1 MSLKK
6 PLVVLTG
13 LLLLSTFSAI
23 AQTFSLS
30 GVVIDKSSKNT
41 LVGVI
46 VILKELP
53 DTTVEHSALT
63 DNNGRFVIHNLRSK
77 SYRLNIQN
85 ISYKKLVREVAIN
98 NKDLNLG
105 VVELA
110 TESKE
115 LNEVVVVG
123 QGPAAIQK
131 GDTTEMSSSAYKTN
145 PDANA
150 EDLVKKM
157 PGITVENGTLKAQGE
172 EVKKV
177 LVDGKQFFG
186 DDPSIALK
194 NLPAEVIDKVQVFNK
209 LSEQSELTGVDDGN
223 STKTINIVTKQNRR
237 TGQFGK
243 FIAGTDFD
251 NKYLL
256 SGNLNSFKGNR
267 RISLIGT
274 MNNINQQNFS
284 AEDLLGSSGGGR
296 GGNMGGGA
304 QSGVTKTK
312 SIGLNYTNSL
322 GKKVTVNGSYFFNST
337 NNTLIQESNT
347 ENLFITD
354 GKYSKTNS
362 NSTTKNYNHR
372 LNMRIEYNI
381 DSANTLLFMPR
392 ISTQSNDVNKSSL
405 YNIWGGIVNSST
417 NNLSYRDAFGYNL
430 SNEIVFRHKFS
441 KPRRTLSFGLST
453 SMSDKETENTQYALV
468 DTVPDNQ
475 YSDNNTDGFTLSAN
489 ATYTEPVTTYGMLM
503 LRISSSHT
511 KNETDKE
518 TFRLGDGDERLERLD
533 SLSNVY
539 DNTYNTN
546 RAGLLYVIRKGQ
558 LNFNFGAEYQ
568 RADLSG
574 NQTFPQEGKID
585 KPFENVL
592 PNMMLMYKM
601 SNKLN
606 LRVFYRTSTDAPS
619 ISQLQKV
626 TDNSNRL
633 SLSTGNPDLKQEYS
647 HNLRS
652 QFSFANAEKGINA
665 FFVLSGGYTSDNIGN
680 RTIYAQRDSLYL
692 PEYDVKLQPGAQL
705 TIPVNLDYSYNVR
718 TLINVGKYFK
728 PIRSNI
734 SILGGV
740 AYSQSPG
747 YIDSILNRS
756 NSYSYTN
763 SLIVS
768 SNVSEK
774 IDFTLSYTSNYSI
787 AKNTKEL
794 KNIKNTEYWY
804 QSANV
809 KVNWIFWKNFVL
821 ASDVAGQFNRGLSGN
836 YNENYVVWNASFGKK
851 FLKNNAGELKLSCFD
866 ILNQN
871 NNINR
876 SVTASTISDSRT
888 NTFPRYFLLVFTY
901 NLRNFTGGNP
911 DERRGR
917 FRMDG
922 DEPGRMPMGMP
933 PSGAPMGPPPG
944 VM

>member
-13 LLLLSTFSAI
+13 LLLLSSLSAI

-30 GVVIDKSSKNT
+30 GVVMDKSSKST

-77 SYRLNIQN
+77 AYRLNIQN

-123 QGPAAIQK
+123 QGPAAVQK

-256 SGNLNSFKGNR
+256 SGNLNSFKGGR

-296 GGNMGGGA
+296 GGNMGGGN

-312 SIGLNYTNSL
+312 SIGLNYTNNL

-441 KPRRTLSFGLST
+441 KPRRTLSFGLNT
-453 SMSDKETENTQYALV
+453 SMSDRETENTQYALV
-468 DTVPDNQ
+468 DTLPDNQ
-475 YSDNNTDGFTLSAN
+475 YSDNNTNGFTISAN

-503 LRISSSHT
+503 LRVSSSHT

-546 RAGLLYVIRKGQ
+546 RAGLSYVVRKGQ
-558 LNFNFGAEYQ
+558 LNLNFGAEYQ
-568 RADLSG
+568 RA
-574 NQTFPQEGKID
+574 
-585 KPFENVL
+585 
-592 PNMMLMYKM
+592 
-601 SNKLN
+601 
-606 LRVFYRTSTDAPS
+606 
-619 ISQLQKV
+619 
-626 TDNSNRL
+626 
-633 SLSTGNPDLKQEYS
+633 
-647 HNLRS
+647 
-652 QFSFANAEKGINA
+652 
-665 FFVLSGGYTSDNIGN
+665 
-680 RTIYAQRDSLYL
+680 
-692 PEYDVKLQPGAQL
+692 
-705 TIPVNLDYSYNVR
+705 
-718 TLINVGKYFK
+718 
-728 PIRSNI
+728 
-734 SILGGV
+734 
-740 AYSQSPG
+740 
-747 YIDSILNRS
+747 
-756 NSYSYTN
+756 
-763 SLIVS
+763 
-768 SNVSEK
+768 
-774 IDFTLSYTSNYSI
+774 
-787 AKNTKEL
+787 
-794 KNIKNTEYWY
+794 
-804 QSANV
+804 
-809 KVNWIFWKNFVL
+809 
-821 ASDVAGQFNRGLSGN
+821 
-836 YNENYVVWNASFGKK
+836 
-851 FLKNNAGELKLSCFD
+851 
-866 ILNQN
+866 
-871 NNINR
+871 
-876 SVTASTISDSRT
+876 
-888 NTFPRYFLLVFTY
+888 
-901 NLRNFTGGNP
+901 
-911 DERRGR
+911 
-917 FRMDG
+917 
-922 DEPGRMPMGMP
+922 
-933 PSGAPMGPPPG
+933 
-944 VM
+944 